1 MQSNTR
7 EPDIRWL
14 ILGAVVGLIIAGTGI
29 LKKSSIDSYLPP
41 NSIARVND
49 HFISNEAYLSAVNRY
64 QGDSRNIMND
74 EKKMWVLQRLI
85 EEELLVQRGLSI
97 GLAQST
103 NEIRGSIVTVL
114 IESITADANA
124 KQPSEE
130 ELQEYFK
137 NNKAR
142 FLSQINLAVEA
153 WYSNSEISIDSFL
166 LSQKN
171 NSEKKETT
179 IKRFDS
185 MPRTL
190 LPLVKIREYLGP
202 SIANKLGDLPINST
216 TLHKIRGR
224 WYVTKI
230 LDKQEPLIPPFE
242 TIKNKILNEYR
253 RNLADNYLR
262 TYIENLKKNSNIKVA
277 DTLASSE

>member
-29 LKKSSIDSYLPP
+29 LKKSSIDYYLPP

-130 ELQEYFK
+130 ELQEYFE
-137 NNKAR
+137 NNKER

-190 LPLVKIREYLGP
+190 LPLGKIREYLGP

-230 LDKQEPLIPPFE
+230 LDKQEPSIPPFE

>member
-130 ELQEYFK
+130 ELQEYFE
-137 NNKAR
+137 NNKER

-190 LPLVKIREYLGP
+190 LPLGKIREYLGP

>member
-130 ELQEYFK
+130 ELQEYFE
-137 NNKAR
+137 NNKER
-142 FLSQINLAVEA
+142 FLSQIILAVEV

-190 LPLVKIREYLGP
+190 LPLGKIREYLGP

-230 LDKQEPLIPPFE
+230 LDKQEPSIPPFE

-262 TYIENLKKNSNIKVA
+262 TYIENLKKNSTIKIA

>member
-130 ELQEYFK
+130 ELQEYFE
-137 NNKAR
+137 NNKER
-142 FLSQINLAVEA
+142 FLSQINLAVEV

-190 LPLVKIREYLGP
+190 LPLGKIREYLGP

-230 LDKQEPLIPPFE
+230 LDKREPSIPPFE

>member
-130 ELQEYFK
+130 ELQEYFE
-137 NNKAR
+137 NNKER

-190 LPLVKIREYLGP
+190 LPLGKIREYLGP

-230 LDKQEPLIPPFE
+230 LDKQEPSIPPFE

>member
-1 MQSNTR
+1 
-7 EPDIRWL
+7 
-14 ILGAVVGLIIAGTGI
+14 
-29 LKKSSIDSYLPP
+29 
-41 NSIARVND
+41 
-49 HFISNEAYLSAVNRY
+49 
-64 QGDSRNIMND
+64 MND

-130 ELQEYFK
+130 ELQEYFE
-137 NNKAR
+137 NNKER
-142 FLSQINLAVEA
+142 FLSQINLAVEV

-230 LDKQEPLIPPFE
+230 LDKQEPSIPPFE

-277 DTLASSE
+277 ATLASSE